1 MDPEECVK
9 LDKEIAVVS
18 ELSKKTNRI
27 SPVSSAAA
35 SPRDSCGSEL
45 GVYRGELRVIFRFVL
60 RARTGGWPR
69 FRR

>member
-18 ELSKKTNRI
+18 ELSKKTNL

-35 SPRDSCGSEL
+35 SPSDSFGSEL
-45 GVYRGELRVIFRFVL
+45 GVYRGELRVILRFVL